1 MNNVISSSILVLI
14 TRLLQK
20 SLGLI
25 STLILAR
32 LLTPTDFGVVAFL
45 ALTTNLFYVL
55 AVSGNHQYLLSKPEV
70 DNDDLDTAI
79 SIDLVIKGIFW
90 LILIVLAP
98 TICSYFNF
106 NNALHALYVSS
117 AVIIIRALKNPGFLL
132 YSKNLNYNY
141 FLKLEVVSKLVSF
154 LAVITWVFFDASFWA
169 IVAGDIVAAVSMV
182 TGSYILHPFRPRFR
196 LKKFGEQ
203 WAFSKWSF
211 LKGSI
216 GYAKANLDQVFATK
230 IFSSAQLGNYY
241 MAKDISMLPA
251 YSLINPACD
260 PLLPSFSKVQQNAND
275 FRYQIQFSFL
285 VANLLSMPI
294 AVYLYVFSTPL
305 VELLLGPQWSS
316 ISQLVSAFSLL
327 MYFSC
332 LGPILVHACVAKQK
346 IKAIFLID
354 LLSLLVLILSF
365 GLIQNSGIEY
375 LAWVKGIVHA
385 LIIITY
391 LLYLKTLTNIS
402 FLRIIFLC
410 FPTSVGC
417 LSSFLVFDNFF
428 NVESVNGIFSLVY
441 FSGIFFIT
449 GGIVTVI
456 VCCLYKDVVEFKHI
470 LNLVKQAVKR

>member
-1 MNNVISSSILVLI
+1 MNNVISSSFLVLI

-32 LLTPTDFGVVAFL
+32 LLTPSDFGVVAFL
-45 ALTTNLFYVL
+45 ALTTNFFYVL

-70 DNDDLDTAI
+70 DKDDLDTAI

-90 LILIVLAP
+90 LVLVVLAP
-98 TICSYFNF
+98 SICSYFNF
-106 NNALHALYVSS
+106 NNALDALYISS
-117 AVIIIRALKNPGFLL
+117 VVIIVRALKNPGFLL

-141 FLKLEVVSKLVSF
+141 FLKLEVFSKLFSF
-154 LAVITWVFFDASFWA
+154 LVVITWVFFDASYWA

-196 LKKFGEQ
+196 LNKFGEQ

-260 PLLPSFSKVQQNAND
+260 PLLPSFSKVQKNAND
-275 FRYQIQFSFL
+275 FRYQIQFSL
-285 VANLLSMPI
+285 VVANVLSMPI
-294 AVYLYVFSTPL
+294 AVYLFVFSAPL
-305 VELLLGPQWSS
+305 VELLLGPKWAS

-332 LGPILVHACVAKQK
+332 LGPILAHACVAKQK
-346 IKAIFLID
+346 IKAIFFID
-354 LLSLLVLILSF
+354 LLSLLILVLSF
-365 GLIQNSGIEY
+365 GLIQDRGIES

-410 FPTSVGC
+410 FPTSIGC
-417 LSSFLVFDNFF
+417 LSSFIIFDRFID
-428 NVESVNGIFSLVY
+428 VENMNGIFSLVY
-441 FSGIFFIT
+441 FSGIFFISS
-449 GGIVTVI
+449 GMVTLI
-456 VCCLYKDVVEFKHI
+456 FCCLYKDVVEFKHA
-470 LNLVKQAVKR
+470 LKLLKQVIKR